1 MPTSA
6 DPLLLDTS
14 TAIALVQPGHP
25 KHAQVRTLL
34 RGRALG
40 LSGHAELETYSVLT
54 RLPPPQRL
62 TPASALRLIR
72 TNFPQT
78 KHLPVA
84 RAAGVLDELVELGIA
99 GGSTYDALV
108 GLAARHHDLTLVSTD
123 ARAAA
128 TYRSLAVTFTLVHN

>member
-14 TAIALVQPGHP
+14 TAIALVQPSHP
-25 KHAQVRTLL
+25 KHAQVRALV

-62 TPASALRLIR
+62 TSASALRLVR
-72 TNFPQT
+72 TNFPHT
-78 KHLPVA
+78 KRLPVS
-84 RAAGVLDELVELGIA
+84 RAAGVLEELVELGIA

-108 GLAARHHDLTLVSTD
+108 GLTARHHDLTLVSTD

-128 TYRSLAVTFTLVHN
+128 TYRSLGVAFTLV

>member
-14 TAIALVQPGHP
+14 AAIALVQPGHV
-25 KHAQVRTLL
+25 KHEPARSLV
-34 RGRALG
+34 RGRPLG

-62 TPASALRLIR
+62 TPATALRLIR
-72 TNFPQT
+72 TNFPHT
-78 KHLPVA
+78 RRLPVA
-84 RAAGVLDELVELGIA
+84 RAADLVEELAGLGIA
-99 GGSTYDALV
+99 GGATYDALV
-108 GLAARHHDLTLVSTD
+108 GATARHHDLTLLTGD

-128 TYRSLAVTFTLVHN
+128 TYRSLGVDFTLV